1 MKRACKTFTPVLTN
15 NKNYCVKIF
24 IIGSILLLVSLHVS
38 AQKGRIEGRV
48 YDEKTNDPLEFAT
61 VQIQGTL
68 TGVSTDIGGNF
79 ILTGVDP
86 GFVRLMVSYVGY
98 ETTLSP
104 EIQVQGNQVTFI
116 DIAVPEVTTLI
127 EEVVIRPHMNLK
139 KIESPVSFLT
149 VGVSDIEKAAG
160 VNRDVSKAIQT
171 LPGVGATDPNR
182 NDLIVRGGGPSEN
195 VFYLDGIEIPVIN
208 HFATQGSSGGVV
220 GIINPD
226 FVREIN
232 FYTGA
237 FPANRPN
244 ALSSVMDI
252 RQKDGSR
259 DRVHTQMA
267 VGASDAALTMNGP
280 VSDKATSIVSARQSY
295 LQLLFKLIGLPFLP
309 TYNDFQV
316 KYKVQIDPK
325 NELSFIGLGAVDNM
339 TLNTDLQDTGTEAQR
354 YLLSYLPVYQQW
366 NYTVGAVYKHF
377 GNRFFDTWALSRNM
391 LRNSNYKY
399 QDNDEKLPKIS
410 DYKSDE
416 AENKIRFERSYPD
429 LPVKILAGGGV
440 TYSRYTNHTNRKVF
454 TDGILTDLIYHTG
467 LDLWSYQAF
476 IQASDTYFNESLSL
490 SLGVNTIGNNFNS
503 NMKNPLGQFSPRF
516 SASYRLNDQW
526 DINGNVGRYAMRPAY
541 TTMGFRNKAGDFV
554 NKNEQLRHII
564 SHQAIAGV
572 EFRPDTRSRFNLEGF
587 FKKYRNYPLSVAD
600 GMSIAGKGTEY
611 GQIGDEEI
619 ISSGKGR
626 AYGIEFFG
634 KIIHME
640 RLNSAITYT
649 FFRSEF
655 TDSKGTF
662 RPSNWDTRHMVN
674 LTGSYKLGN
683 NWNLSARWRFVGGS
697 PYSPVD
703 LDLSTSKDAWSVT
716 NQAYIDYEN
725 YNTLRLRSSHQL
737 DLRID
742 KEFYFNKWM
751 LNFYVDVQN
760 AYNFQSGN
768 PPIYTNKDINGKVM
782 EDPDDPQRHRLREIE
797 TYSGTVLPTIG
808 IMVKI

>member
-24 IIGSILLLVSLHVS
+24 IIGSILLLVSLHAS

-48 YDEKTNDPLEFAT
+48 YDENTNDPLDFAT
-61 VQIQGTL
+61 VKIQGTT
-68 TGVSTDIGGNF
+68 TGVSTDISGNF
-79 ILTGVDP
+79 VFTGVDP
-86 GFVRLMVSYVGY
+86 GFIRLMVSYVGY

-104 EIQVQGNQVTFI
+104 EIQVQGNQTTFI
-116 DIAVPEVTTLI
+116 DIAVPEATNLI
-127 EEVVIRPHMNLK
+127 EEVVVRPRMDLK

-195 VFYLDGIEIPVIN
+195 VFYLDGIEIPIIN

-244 ALSSVMDI
+244 VLSSVMDI

-259 DRVHTQMA
+259 DRIHTLMA
-267 VGASDAALTMNGP
+267 VGASDAAFTMNGP
-280 VSDKATSIVSARQSY
+280 VGDKSTFIVSARQSY

-316 KYKVQIDPK
+316 KYKIQINPK
-325 NELSFIGLGAVDNM
+325 NEISFIGLGAIDHM
-339 TLNTDLQDTGTEAQR
+339 TLNTELQEIGTEAQR

-377 GNRFFDTWALSRNM
+377 SNHFFDTWVLSRNM

-399 QDNDEKLPKIS
+399 QDNDESLPKIS
-410 DYKSDE
+410 DYRSDE
-416 AENKIRFERSYPD
+416 SENKLRFERSYPD
-429 LPVKILAGGGV
+429 LPVKILVGGGV
-440 TYSRYTNHTNRKVF
+440 TYSHYTNQTNRKIF
-454 TDGILTDLIYHTG
+454 TDGNLNDLIYHTAM
-467 LDLWSYQAF
+467 DLWSYQAF
-476 IQASDTYFNESLSL
+476 IQASDTYFNERLSL
-490 SLGVNTIGNNFNS
+490 SLGMNTIGNNFNN
-503 NMKNPLGQFSPRF
+503 NMKNPLGQLSPRF
-516 SASYRLNDQW
+516 SASYRLNDEW
-526 DINGNVGRYAMRPAY
+526 NVNGNVGRYAMRPAY
-541 TTMGFRNKAGDFV
+541 TTMGFRNEAGDFV
-554 NKNEQLRHII
+554 NKNERLKHII
-564 SHQAIAGV
+564 SNQAIAGV
-572 EFRPDTRSRFNLEGF
+572 EFRPGENSRFNLEGF
-587 FKKYRNYPLSVAD
+587 LKNYRNYPLSMAD

-619 ISSGKGR
+619 VSSGKGR
-626 AYGIEFFG
+626 AYGIEFTG
-634 KIIHME
+634 KIVHMN
-640 RLNSAITYT
+640 RLNAAITYT
-649 FFRSEF
+649 LFRSEF
-655 TDSKGTF
+655 TDSEGTF

-674 LTGSYKLGN
+674 LTGSYDLGN
-683 NWNLSARWRFVGGS
+683 SWNLSARWRFVGGA
-697 PYSPVD
+697 PYSPID
-703 LDLSTSKDAWSVT
+703 FDLSTSKEAWSVT
-716 NQAYIDYEN
+716 NQAYIDYSK
-725 YNTLRLRSSHQL
+725 YNTLRLRNSHQL
-737 DLRID
+737 DMRID
-742 KEFYFNKWM
+742 KEFYFQKWM

-760 AYNFQSGN
+760 AYNFQSEN

-782 EDPDDPQRHRLREIE
+782 EDPANPRRQRLREIE